1 MAVPYRLSTFRRYTR
16 AIFLLLL
23 SLFLLYIYIYKYT
36 CPQAAHP
43 FHAEE
48 AFRFS
53 SPEEKALVL
62 WDNCENSWWR
72 GRGRERERLDRRGDR
87 DKHSDP
93 DSR

>member
-23 SLFLLYIYIYKYT
+23 SLFLLYIYIYINILALGRRIF
-36 CPQAAHP
+36 PAFP

-53 SPEEKALVL
+53 SPEEKAL
-62 WDNCENSWWR
+62 WDNCENS
-72 GRGRERERLDRRGDR
+72 
-87 DKHSDP
+87 
-93 DSR
+93 